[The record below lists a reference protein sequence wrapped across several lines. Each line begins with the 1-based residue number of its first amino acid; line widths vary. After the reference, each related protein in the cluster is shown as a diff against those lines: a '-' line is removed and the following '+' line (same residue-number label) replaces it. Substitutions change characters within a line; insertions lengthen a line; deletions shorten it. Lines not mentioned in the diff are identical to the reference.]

1 MYIHT
6 IFTNYINES
15 LLYTKNLKSLFLNN
29 GFKADDVLELEK
41 CGYFSKIK
49 WSDSNTLIVYR
60 SVSIPVDEV
69 KSFYSTVKN
78 GIGQYWSFD
87 SNIKSIWGNMDNDQK
102 YVNIRCVGH
111 LELNNIDWNDMIH
124 AINDDFYHFCY
135 EYEIRA
141 LDFSNKID
149 VIECKVY

>member
-60 SVSIPVDEV
+60 SV
-69 KSFYSTVKN
+69 
-78 GIGQYWSFD
+78 
-87 SNIKSIWGNMDNDQK
+87 
-102 YVNIRCVGH
+102 
-111 LELNNIDWNDMIH
+111 
-124 AINDDFYHFCY
+124 
-135 EYEIRA
+135 
-141 LDFSNKID
+141 
-149 VIECKVY
+149 